1 MDKHV
6 MIFGGSPISPWT
18 IPENSTSP
26 RISDTNNSIKF
37 HKNSHEKYLDMGI
50 ENGISWEFSWNF
62 ELIYDGKCG
71 GKSVDSRLG
80 SYGENNQ
87 LVIGIYATT

>member
-1 MDKHV
+1 
-6 MIFGGSPISPWT
+6 
-18 IPENSTSP
+18 
-26 RISDTNNSIKF
+26 
-37 HKNSHEKYLDMGI
+37 MGI

-80 SYGENNQ
+80 SYGENN
-87 LVIGIYATT
+87 LIGIYATT

>member
-1 MDKHV
+1 MAMLNNQMVNDNV
-6 MIFGGSPISPWT
+6 
-18 IPENSTSP
+18 
-26 RISDTNNSIKF
+26 NSIRF

>member
-1 MDKHV
+1 MAMLNNQMVNDNV
-6 MIFGGSPISPWT
+6 
-18 IPENSTSP
+18 
-26 RISDTNNSIKF
+26 NSIKF
-37 HKNSHEKYLDMGI
+37 HEKYLDMGI

-80 SYGENNQ
+80 SYGENN
-87 LVIGIYATT
+87 LIGIYATT